1 MRNPDSFDAFYASTR
16 DRLLHETYALTGDL
30 AAARSAVRD
39 AYVVAWHHWRKI
51 GARDDREA
59 WLRPQAHSRARRRH
73 TARLWHRD
81 RSLPPEVQATLDALA
96 KLSGVERQLLVLTT
110 LSPLPLTDIARTVGL
125 ARTEAERTL
134 QTATAQFSLHRDAP
148 STDVRMLLEA
158 LAEPLRDVRWPRVTI
173 IRRNGAARRRTHTV
187 AGAGA
192 AVLAL
197 MASGTVVASGAGAE
211 PTSLRDEPVTA
222 EPSPTVPVVA
232 EPEPVVATTVPL
244 AADALLGRDQLTRY
258 GGRLRWAATRT
269 GDNLEGD
276 GLVVPC
282 QRERFADPQGT
293 EALTRSWEGTTRTVV
308 RKQVRRGG
316 KTRVQERRV
325 KVVRAE
331 ATELVERSA
340 DLRRAKAAYRTA
352 LAWYAGCQDPR
363 TQLMRTRSLRGI
375 GDGAAQFRYRT
386 WGKQPSTI
394 TIGLARSGSLLVTT
408 AVRAIGGQVDDDAG
422 VTGLAAAVNGV
433 CGTDGALTCGGR
445 PRASVADP
453 VRVGDPPGLLSSADL
468 PPVEVVRGPW
478 VGTEPVRAR
487 SNLAATRC
495 DNTSFAG
502 QGFTRPLTRTFVFPE
517 SPRSGQLGLS
527 QTAGTLPSAA
537 RARQFVQ
544 GVAASIRRCGEENAG
559 TSVSALA
566 TRSGKHQELSAW
578 ALSIEVSDTQSFP
591 FLMAILR
598 DGRTVSQVG
607 FTPVG
612 SMTMARPDFVAVAQR
627 ALERLSDLPGHRR

>member
-39 AYVVAWHHWRKI
+39 AYVVAWHQWRKV
-51 GARDDREA
+51 GTRDDREA
-59 WLRPQAHSRARRRH
+59 WIRPQAHARARRRH

-81 RSLPPEVQATLDALA
+81 RSLAPEVQETLDALA

-125 ARTEAERTL
+125 ARAEAERTL
-134 QTATAQFSLHRDAP
+134 QTATAQFSLHRDAQ
-148 STDVRMLLEA
+148 STDVRTLLEA
-158 LAEPLRDVRWPRVTI
+158 LAEPLRDVRWPRATI

-197 MASGTVVASGAGAE
+197 VASGTVVASGAGAE
-211 PTSLRDEPVTA
+211 TTSLRDEAVTA
-222 EPSPTVPVVA
+222 EPSPTAPVVA

-244 AADALLGRDQLTRY
+244 AKDALLEKDQVTRY
-258 GGRLRWAATRT
+258 GVRLRWAQTRT
-269 GDNLEGD
+269 SDNLGGD

-282 QRERFADPQGT
+282 QRERFADPRGS
-293 EALTRSWEGTTRTVV
+293 EALTRSWEGSTRTVV
-308 RKQVRRGG
+308 RKQVRRDGR
-316 KTRVQERRV
+316 TRVQKKRV

-331 ATELVERSA
+331 ATELVEQSA
-340 DLRRAKAAYRTA
+340 DARRAKAAYRIA

-363 TQLMRTRSLRGI
+363 TQLMRTRTLRGI
-375 GDGAAQFRYRT
+375 GNGATQFRYRT
-386 WGKQPSTI
+386 WGKEPSTVS
-394 TIGLARSGSLLVTT
+394 IGLARSGSLLVTT

-445 PRASVADP
+445 PRARPSDP
-453 VRVGDPPGLLSSADL
+453 VPVGDPPGLLSAADL

-478 VGTEPVRAR
+478 IGTEPVKAR

-495 DNTSFAG
+495 DNTSFAD
-502 QGFTRPLTRTFVFPE
+502 QGFQRPLTRTFLFPE
-517 SPRSGQLGLS
+517 SPGSIELGLT
-527 QTAGTLPSAA
+527 QTVGTLPTAA
-537 RARQFVQ
+537 RAQQFVE
-544 GVAASIRRCGEENAG
+544 GVRAAIRRCGDENAG
-559 TSVSALA
+559 TTVSALA
-566 TRSGKHQELSAW
+566 ARGSRDQELSAW
-578 ALSIEVSDTQSFP
+578 ALSIEVSDTRSFP
-591 FLMAILR
+591 FLMTILR

-612 SMTMARPDFVAVAQR
+612 RMTMARADFLAVSQR
-627 ALERLSDLPGHRR
+627 ALERLSDLPSHRR